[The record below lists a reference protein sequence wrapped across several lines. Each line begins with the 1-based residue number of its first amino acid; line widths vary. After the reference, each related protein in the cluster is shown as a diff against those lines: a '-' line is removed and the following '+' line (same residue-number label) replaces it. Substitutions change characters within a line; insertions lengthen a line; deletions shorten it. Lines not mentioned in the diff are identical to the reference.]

1 MKTNK
6 RNKIKKYKEH
16 LKSKANLWRTT
27 SLNDCYSRW
36 TSTNFVKE
44 KFKTYYGDDKF
55 HRLPYHL
62 ANNRDFIRELLIQNE
77 ELRKG
82 KEGGYY
88 LPDLLKHLPI
98 KIREDYDVMKIA
110 MRDNGQC
117 SKYLG
122 PNLQKNKNFF
132 LEILRFYKKHPSTLK
147 YYDFIYQNMDQNL
160 IKDKKINQLLCSIGV
175 RLPVKSINL
184 NDLSKKKCIKK
195 NIQEFSHVNE
205 FKKLPLSIRSDREI
219 ASMAMDNWVEGA
231 HHRRDLFKV
240 LPPKLRKNK
249 IFVKSEIDKDV
260 NIFMVL
266 TKALQFDP
274 LIYFHALN
282 KNPDLVFSIFD
293 INSDLETTLRVI
305 KKINFQILDL
315 GSEKKLEIFN
325 TYKKGF
331 KNIDVFMLAEL
342 KQHICKPF
350 NITEVKKI
358 NLKLSNYKLLRN
370 FNKKKFLSYLSKF
383 QPYSRGY
390 GFIPTIPQVDVL
402 YLNLSYRLK
411 VDHEVVPALIR
422 YNQKYPRLS
431 IFSSLSS
438 NFERFI
444 KLSGDIRPYWKEMLS
459 STGHGRA
466 SLPIEILQKINLANP
481 LILKR
486 AILSDTDHVTLWNRM
501 QHSDQKNFKYQ
512 KLLLKHSMGHAANEL
527 LKIFLKNTDKLGITN
542 KNLLKLTSIVYD
554 GVGGAHDN
562 YLYNRKY
569 KAQVIN
575 TKFIMDRITNNYN
588 NFDCISDMDLYRVRH
603 ILKKNILQNFS
614 LASAMVEKTY
624 GSPPTDYSKKKHSR
638 FTRLPTCIKNDKEVV
653 TRLLQIKISIFKYLP
668 ANLQLDPDILKFVLL
683 FKPSYVAKCNI
694 KKLLNAK
701 IDLCELPM
709 VTKKAI
715 KTYLSRA
722 TSRNSSKDIFE
733 KAFALKRINSMLG
746 III

>member
-1 MKTNK
+1 LKTNK
-6 RNKIKKYKEH
+6 RNIIKECI
-16 LKSKANLWRTT
+16 KSKANLWRTT

-36 TSTNFVKE
+36 TSTNFAKE
-44 KFKTYYGDDKF
+44 KFKTYDGNYF

-77 ELRKG
+77 ELKKG
-82 KEGGYY
+82 KEDGYY
-88 LPDLLKHLPI
+88 LPHLLKHLPI

-117 SKYLG
+117 SEYLG
-122 PNLQKNKNFF
+122 PNLQKNKIFF
-132 LEILRFYKKHPSTLK
+132 LEILRFYKKHPLTHNH
-147 YYDFIYQNMDQNL
+147 YDFIYQDMDQNL

-184 NDLSKKKCIKK
+184 NDFSKKKFIKK
-195 NIQEFSHVNE
+195 NIREFGHVNS

-219 ASMAMDNWVEGA
+219 ASMAMDNWVKGA
-231 HHRRDLFKV
+231 QQRRDLFKV
-240 LPPKLRKNK
+240 LPLKLRKNK

-325 TYKKGF
+325 TYKKSF

-350 NITEVKKI
+350 KITEVKKI

-370 FNKKKFLSYLSKF
+370 FNKKKFLSYLSKCQL
-383 QPYSRGY
+383 QPRGY
-390 GFIPTIPQVDVL
+390 GFSSKIQIVEVL

-411 VDHEVVPALIR
+411 VDHEVVTALIR
-422 YNQKYPRLS
+422 YNNKYHQRS
-431 IFSSLSS
+431 IFSSPSYK
-438 NFERFI
+438 F
-444 KLSGDIRPYWKEMLS
+444 SGDIRSYWKEMLS
-459 STGHGRA
+459 SIGYGPA
-466 SLPIEILQKINLANP
+466 FLPIEILQKINLANP

-486 AILSDTDHVTLWNRM
+486 AISSKTDHVTLWNRM
-501 QHSDQKNFKYQ
+501 QHSDQENFKYQ
-512 KLLLKHSMGHAANEL
+512 KLLLKHAEGNAANEL

-554 GVGGAHDN
+554 GAGGAHDN

-575 TKFIMDRITNNYN
+575 TKFIMDRITNNYD

-614 LASAMVEKTY
+614 LASAMIEKTH
-624 GSPPTDYSKKKHSR
+624 GSAPTDYSKKKHSR

-653 TRLLQIKISIFKYLP
+653 TRLLQIKISIFKHLP

-715 KTYLSRA
+715 KTHLSRA